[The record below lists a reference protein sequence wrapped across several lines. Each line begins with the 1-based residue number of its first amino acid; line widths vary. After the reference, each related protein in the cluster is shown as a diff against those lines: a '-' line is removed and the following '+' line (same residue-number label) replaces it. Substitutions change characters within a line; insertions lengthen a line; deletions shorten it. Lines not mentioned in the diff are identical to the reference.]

1 MKRYS
6 AYKPSGVE
14 WIGDIPEKWETIKL
28 KFLTS
33 YNDEVLPEKT
43 NDNHIINYVEISDVN
58 CSEGVVN
65 TTEYTFKDAP
75 SRARRVTKKNDVIIS
90 TVRTYLKAIAKINED
105 VLIVSTGFIV
115 LRPQKVHNQF
125 LSYGAL
131 SESFI
136 SDVISQSVGVSYPAI
151 NASQIV
157 NIKIPVPSYAEQVAI
172 AAYLDAKCA
181 KIDNV
186 LSVQQKR
193 IELLK
198 ELKQSIITNAVTKGL
213 DKNVEFKPSGIEWI
227 GDIPEKWT
235 LMKLKHICKD
245 EKYSIKTG
253 PFGSQLKGE
262 DLREEGDVRV
272 YNQRNVID
280 DCFDDVQ
287 FFVTSA
293 KAKDLQSF
301 FTKENDLLVTSRGTI
316 GKCSILPKTA
326 PMGVLH
332 PCLIALRIN
341 EKKCSLRWAKFF
353 INESDCFKTN
363 VFLNSNATTIEVI
376 YTDTLKSIF
385 IPLPPLKEQLAIIS
399 YLEHKCSAIDSQ
411 ISKIERQIELLKEY
425 KQSIITECVTG
436 KRKVC

>member
-136 SDVISQSVGVSYPAI
+136 SDVKSSVFS
-151 NASQIV
+151 
-157 NIKIPVPSYAEQVAI
+157 
-172 AAYLDAKCA
+172 
-181 KIDNV
+181 
-186 LSVQQKR
+186 
-193 IELLK
+193 LL
-198 ELKQSIITNAVTKGL
+198 
-213 DKNVEFKPSGIEWI
+213 P
-227 GDIPEKWT
+227 P
-235 LMKLKHICKD
+235 
-245 EKYSIKTG
+245 
-253 PFGSQLKGE
+253 
-262 DLREEGDVRV
+262 
-272 YNQRNVID
+272 
-280 DCFDDVQ
+280 
-287 FFVTSA
+287 
-293 KAKDLQSF
+293 
-301 FTKENDLLVTSRGTI
+301 
-316 GKCSILPKTA
+316 
-326 PMGVLH
+326 
-332 PCLIALRIN
+332 IAL
-341 EKKCSLRWAKFF
+341 
-353 INESDCFKTN
+353 
-363 VFLNSNATTIEVI
+363 
-376 YTDTLKSIF
+376 
-385 IPLPPLKEQLAIIS
+385 
-399 YLEHKCSAIDSQ
+399 
-411 ISKIERQIELLKEY
+411 LL
-425 KQSIITECVTG
+425 
-436 KRKVC
+436 